1 MGTGN
6 VEETSGKRGRQDYVE
21 SLLNDLRA
29 LQLMLDQGV
38 IESTP
43 LRVGVEQEL
52 FLVDRNWQPAP
63 VGPQILAESRD
74 PHLTPELGRFN
85 LELNCDPLELRGNCL
100 TRLER
105 QLTRSIAG
113 VAALAERHGATVLLT
128 GILPSL
134 TLSQLKRR
142 NMTPKRR
149 YELLWE
155 AVKKLRGDSHQLYIK
170 GIDELML
177 EGDTVML
184 EACNTAFQIHYQVAP
199 DRFPQ
204 LYNIAQLVTAP
215 VLAAS
220 TNSPFLLGKRLWKET
235 RIALFERS
243 IDTRRPSPHVRSS
256 RSRVSFGDQWVRH
269 SVLEIFQQDVA
280 RFRALM
286 THEGAEDPFEVLSRK
301 GVPRLESLSLFN
313 GTVYRWNRP
322 CYGVWQGKPHLRIE
336 NRALP
341 AGPTVEDEV
350 ANTAFLC
357 GLVTGM
363 AQEHEDV
370 TRLISF
376 EDVKAN
382 FSVAAQSGLDAQ
394 LYWLGGKILP
404 APELIQGQLLPLAG
418 QGLRH
423 CGIDGDDIERFL
435 EVIRQRVE
443 SRQTGADW
451 LLKSCS
457 QMGGDRLKGSALVA
471 VTAATYRHQQ
481 SGCAGHSWPL
491 AEPEEVGD
499 WRAHYQRVE
508 QYMSVELFTVHPED
522 PVDLVANIMDWERV
536 RHVPVEDDRGRLV
549 GLVSYRSVLKSFSR
563 QGLKSKQERVSAIM
577 KSNPVTVPPE
587 TSSLEAIRTM
597 RRHGIGCLPVVQDDR
612 LVGIVTESDF
622 LGVSR
627 SLLEQQLKE

>member
-6 VEETSGKRGRQDYVE
+6 VEEASGRRGHQDYVE

-29 LQLMLDQGV
+29 LQQMLDQDA
-38 IESTP
+38 IESKP
-43 LRVGVEQEL
+43 RRVGAEQEI

-63 VGPQILAESRD
+63 IGPRILAESRD
-74 PHLTPELGRFN
+74 PNLTPELGRFN
-85 LELNCDPLELRGNCL
+85 LEFNCDPLELGGNCL
-100 TRLER
+100 TRLEK
-105 QLTRSIAG
+105 QLHRSIAG
-113 VAALAERHGATVLLT
+113 VAALAERHGAAVLLT

-155 AVKKLRGDSHQLYIK
+155 AVKKLRGDGQQLYIK

-184 EACNTAFQIHYQVAP
+184 EACNTAFQIHYQVPP

-204 LYNIAQLVTAP
+204 FYNIAQLVTAP
-215 VLAAS
+215 VLAAA

-301 GVPRLESLSLFN
+301 EVPRLESLSLFN

-341 AGPTVEDEV
+341 AGPSVEDEV

-357 GLVTGM
+357 GLMTGM
-363 AQEHEDV
+363 AQEHEDI

-376 EDVKAN
+376 EEVKSN
-382 FSVAAQSGLDAQ
+382 FSVAAQSGLDGQ
-394 LYWLGGKILP
+394 LYWLGGNVLP
-404 APELIQGQLLPLAG
+404 APELIQGQLLPLAR
-418 QGLRH
+418 QGLRY
-423 CGIDGDDIERFL
+423 CGIDADDIERFL
-435 EVIRQRVE
+435 GVIHQRVK

-451 LLKSCS
+451 MLKSCS
-457 QMGGDRLKGSALVA
+457 RMGGDRLKGSALVA
-471 VTAATYRHQQ
+471 VTAATHRHQQ
-481 SGCAGHSWPL
+481 QGRAVHTWPL
-491 AEPEEVGD
+491 AELEEAGD

-536 RHVPVEDDRGRLV
+536 RHVPVEDEQGHLV
-549 GLVSYRSVLKSFSR
+549 GVVSYRSVLKCFSR
-563 QGLKSKQERVSAIM
+563 QGVKSKQERVRAIM
-577 KSNPVTVPPE
+577 KPDPVTVPPE
-587 TSSLEAIRTM
+587 TSSLEAVRLM
-597 RRHGIGCLPVVQDDR
+597 RRHRIGCLPVVQKGR

-622 LGVSR
+622 LGVAS

>member
-1 MGTGN
+1 MGTEN
-6 VEETSGKRGRQDYVE
+6 VEESSGKRGGQDYVE

-29 LQLMLDQGV
+29 LQQMLDRDA
-38 IESTP
+38 IESEP
-43 LRVGVEQEL
+43 RRVGAEQEL

-63 VGPQILAESRD
+63 IGPRILAESRD

-85 LELNCDPLELRGNCL
+85 LEFNCDPLELRGDCL
-100 TRLER
+100 TRLEE
-105 QLTRSIAG
+105 QLNRSIAG
-113 VAALAERHGATVLLT
+113 VSALAERHGAAVLLT

-155 AVKKLRGDSHQLYIK
+155 AVKNLRGDSHQLHIK

-184 EACNTAFQIHYQVAP
+184 EACNTAFQIHYQVPP
-199 DRFPQ
+199 DRFPHF
-204 LYNIAQLVTAP
+204 YNIAQLVTAP
-215 VLAAS
+215 VLAAA

-269 SVLEIFQQDVA
+269 SVLEIFQQDIA

-301 GVPRLESLSLFN
+301 EVPRLESLSLFN

-341 AGPTVEDEV
+341 AGPSVEDEV

-357 GLVTGM
+357 GLMAGM

-376 EDVKAN
+376 EAVKSN

-394 LYWLGGKILP
+394 LYWLGGTILP
-404 APELIQGQLLPLAG
+404 APELIQGQLLPLAR

-423 CGIDGDDIERFL
+423 CGINTDDIERFL
-435 EVIRQRVE
+435 GVIHQRVKR
-443 SRQTGADW
+443 RQTGADW
-451 LLKSCS
+451 MLKSCS
-457 QMGGDRLKGSALVA
+457 RMGGDRLKGSALVA
-471 VTAATYRHQQ
+471 VTAATHRHQQ
-481 SGCAGHSWPL
+481 QGRAVHSWPL
-491 AEPEEVGD
+491 AEPEEAGD

-536 RHVPVEDDRGRLV
+536 RHVPVEDEQGQLV
-549 GLVSYRSVLKSFSR
+549 GVVSYRSVLKCFSR
-563 QGLKSKQERVSAIM
+563 QGVKSKQERVRAIM
-577 KSNPVTVPPE
+577 KPDPVTVPPE
-587 TSSLEAIRTM
+587 TSSLEAVRLM
-597 RRHGIGCLPVVQDDR
+597 RRHRIGCLPVVQKGR

-622 LGVSR
+622 LGVAS

>member
-6 VEETSGKRGRQDYVE
+6 DQEISGKRGGQDYVE

-29 LQLMLDQGV
+29 LQQMLDQDA
-38 IESTP
+38 IESEP
-43 LRVGVEQEL
+43 RRVGAEQEL

-63 VGPQILAESRD
+63 IGPRILAESRD

-85 LELNCDPLELRGNCL
+85 LEFNCDPLELGGDCL
-100 TRLER
+100 TLLEKE
-105 QLTRSIAG
+105 LHRSLAE
-113 VAALAERHGATVLLT
+113 VAALAQRHGASVLLT

-155 AVKKLRGDSHQLYIK
+155 AVKKLRGGSHQLYIK

-184 EACNTAFQIHYQVAP
+184 EACNTAFQIHYQVPP

-204 LYNIAQLVTAP
+204 FYNIAQLVTAP
-215 VLAAS
+215 VLAAA

-269 SVLEIFQQDVA
+269 SVLEIFQQDIA

-301 GVPRLESLSLFN
+301 EVPRLESLSLFN

-341 AGPTVEDEV
+341 AGPSVEDEV

-357 GLVTGM
+357 GLMTGM
-363 AQEHEDV
+363 AQEHEDI

-404 APELIQGQLLPLAG
+404 APELIQGQLLPLAR

-423 CGIDGDDIERFL
+423 RGIDADDIERFL
-435 EVIRQRVE
+435 GVIHQRVK

-451 LLKSCS
+451 MLRSCS

-471 VTAATYRHQQ
+471 VTAATHRHQQ
-481 SGCAGHSWPL
+481 QGGAVHSWPL
-491 AEPEEVGD
+491 AELEEAGD

-508 QYMSVELFTVHPED
+508 QYMSVELFTVHPDD

-536 RHVPVEDDRGRLV
+536 RHVPVEDEQGRLV
-549 GLVSYRSVLKSFSR
+549 GVVSYRSVLKCFSR
-563 QGLKSKQERVSAIM
+563 QGVKSKQERVRAIM
-577 KSNPVTVPPE
+577 KPDPVTVPPE
-587 TSSLEAIRTM
+587 TSSLEAVRLM
-597 RRHGIGCLPVVQDDR
+597 RRHRIGCLPVVQKDR

-622 LGVSR
+622 LGVAG

>member
-6 VEETSGKRGRQDYVE
+6 VEEISGKRGHQDYVE

-29 LQLMLDQGV
+29 LQRMLDQDD
-38 IESTP
+38 IESEP
-43 LRVGVEQEL
+43 LRVGAEQEL
-52 FLVDRNWQPAP
+52 FLVDSNWQPAP
-63 VGPQILAESRD
+63 VGPQILAESQD

-85 LELNCDPLELRGNCL
+85 LEFNCDPLELRGDCL
-100 TRLER
+100 TQLEK
-105 QLTRSIAG
+105 QLKRSIAE
-113 VAALAERHGATVLLT
+113 VAALAERHGAAVLLT

-155 AVKKLRGDSHQLYIK
+155 AVKKLRGDNHQLYIK

-177 EGDTVML
+177 GGDTVML
-184 EACNTAFQIHYQVAP
+184 EACNTAFQVHYQVAP
-199 DRFPQ
+199 DRFSQ

-215 VLAAS
+215 VLAAA

-269 SVLEIFQQDVA
+269 SVLEIFQQDIA

-301 GVPRLESLSLFN
+301 EVPRLESLSLFN
-313 GTVYRWNRP
+313 STVYRWNRP

-341 AGPTVEDEV
+341 AGPSVEDEV

-357 GLVTGM
+357 GLIAGM

-376 EDVKAN
+376 EEVKSN

-394 LYWLGGKILP
+394 LYWLGGKVLP
-404 APELIQGQLLPLAG
+404 APELIQGQLLPLAR

-423 CGIDGDDIERFL
+423 CRIDADDIERFL

-443 SRQTGADW
+443 SRQTGP
-451 LLKSCS
+451 
-457 QMGGDRLKGSALVA
+457 
-471 VTAATYRHQQ
+471 T
-481 SGCAGHSWPL
+481 GC
-491 AEPEEVGD
+491 
-499 WRAHYQRVE
+499 
-508 QYMSVELFTVHPED
+508 
-522 PVDLVANIMDWERV
+522 
-536 RHVPVEDDRGRLV
+536 
-549 GLVSYRSVLKSFSR
+549 
-563 QGLKSKQERVSAIM
+563 
-577 KSNPVTVPPE
+577 
-587 TSSLEAIRTM
+587 
-597 RRHGIGCLPVVQDDR
+597 
-612 LVGIVTESDF
+612 
-622 LGVSR
+622 
-627 SLLEQQLKE
+627 

>member
-1 MGTGN
+1 MATGN
-6 VEETSGKRGRQDYVE
+6 VEEVSGKRGRQDTVE

-29 LQLMLDQGV
+29 LQQMLDRDA
-38 IESTP
+38 IESEP
-43 LRVGVEQEL
+43 RRVGAEQEL

-63 VGPQILAESRD
+63 IGPRILAESRD

-85 LELNCDPLELRGNCL
+85 LEFNCDPLELRGDCL
-100 TRLER
+100 TRLEK
-105 QLTRSIAG
+105 QLNRSIAG
-113 VAALAERHGATVLLT
+113 VAALAARHGASVLLT

-155 AVKKLRGDSHQLYIK
+155 AVKNLRGDSHQLYIK

-184 EACNTAFQIHYQVAP
+184 EACNTAFQVHYQVPP
-199 DRFPQ
+199 DRFPHF
-204 LYNIAQLVTAP
+204 YNIAQLVTAP
-215 VLAAS
+215 VLAAA

-269 SVLEIFQQDVA
+269 SVLEIFQQDIA

-301 GVPRLESLSLFN
+301 EVPRLESLGLFN

-341 AGPTVEDEV
+341 AGPSVEDEV

-357 GLVTGM
+357 GLMTGM
-363 AQEHEDV
+363 AQEHEDI

-376 EDVKAN
+376 EEVKSN

-394 LYWLGGKILP
+394 LYWLGGTVLP
-404 APELIQGQLLPLAG
+404 APALIQGQLLPLAR
-418 QGLRH
+418 QGLHH
-423 CGIDGDDIERFL
+423 CGIDAGDIERFL

-443 SRQTGADW
+443 NRQTGADW

-471 VTAATYRHQQ
+471 VTAATHRHQQ
-481 SGCAGHSWPL
+481 QGRAVHSWPL
-491 AEPEEVGD
+491 AELEEAGD

-522 PVDLVANIMDWERV
+522 PVDLVANVMDWERV
-536 RHVPVEDDRGRLV
+536 RHVPVEDEQGRLV
-549 GLVSYRSVLKSFSR
+549 GVVSYRSVLRCFSR
-563 QGLKSKQERVSAIM
+563 QGVKSKQERVRAIM
-577 KSNPVTVPPE
+577 KPDPVTVPPE
-587 TSSLEAIRTM
+587 TSSLEAVRLM
-597 RRHGIGCLPVVQDDR
+597 RRHRIGCLPVVQKGR

-622 LGVSR
+622 LGVAS

>member
-1 MGTGN
+1 MGTEN
-6 VEETSGKRGRQDYVE
+6 VEESSGKRRHQDYVE

-29 LQLMLDQGV
+29 LQQMLDRDA
-38 IESTP
+38 IESEP
-43 LRVGVEQEL
+43 RRVGAEQEL

-63 VGPQILAESRD
+63 IGPRVLAESRD

-85 LELNCDPLELRGNCL
+85 LEFNCDPLELQGNCL
-100 TRLER
+100 ALLEK
-105 QLTRSIAG
+105 QLHRSIAG
-113 VAALAERHGATVLLT
+113 VAAVAERHGASVLLT

-155 AVKKLRGDSHQLYIK
+155 AVKKLRGDGHQLYIK

-184 EACNTAFQIHYQVAP
+184 EACNTAFQIHYQVPP

-204 LYNIAQLVTAP
+204 FYNIAQLVTAP
-215 VLAAS
+215 VLAAA

-269 SVLEIFQQDVA
+269 SVLEIFQQDIA

-301 GVPRLESLSLFN
+301 EVPRLESLSLFN

-341 AGPTVEDEV
+341 AGPSVEDEV

-357 GLVTGM
+357 GLMTGM
-363 AQEHEDV
+363 DQEHEDI

-376 EDVKAN
+376 EEVKSN
-382 FSVAAQSGLDAQ
+382 FSVAAQNGLDAQ
-394 LYWLGGKILP
+394 LYWLGGRVLP
-404 APELIQGQLLPLAG
+404 APELIEGRLLPLAR

-423 CGIDGDDIERFL
+423 CGIDSDDIERFL
-435 EVIRQRVE
+435 GVIHQRVK

-451 LLKSCS
+451 MLKSCS
-457 QMGGDRLKGSALVA
+457 RMGGDRLRGSALVA
-471 VTAATYRHQQ
+471 VTAATHRHQQ
-481 SGCAGHSWPL
+481 QGRAVHSWPL
-491 AEPEEVGD
+491 AELGEAGD

-536 RHVPVEDDRGRLV
+536 RHVPVEDEQGHLV
-549 GLVSYRSVLKSFSR
+549 GVVSYRSVLKCFSR
-563 QGLKSKQERVSAIM
+563 QGVKSKQERVRAIM
-577 KSNPVTVPPE
+577 KPDPVTVPPE
-587 TSSLEAIRTM
+587 TSSLEAVRLM
-597 RRHGIGCLPVVQDDR
+597 RRHRIGCLPVVQKGR

-622 LGVSR
+622 LGVAS

>member
-1 MGTGN
+1 MGTEN
-6 VEETSGKRGRQDYVE
+6 VEESSGKRRHQDYVE

-29 LQLMLDQGV
+29 LQQMLDQDA
-38 IESTP
+38 IESEP
-43 LRVGVEQEL
+43 RRVGAEQEL

-63 VGPQILAESRD
+63 IGPRILAESRD

-85 LELNCDPLELRGNCL
+85 LEFNCDPLELGGDCL
-100 TRLER
+100 TLLEK
-105 QLTRSIAG
+105 QLNRSIAE
-113 VAALAERHGATVLLT
+113 VAAVAERHGASVLLT

-149 YELLWE
+149 YELLWQ

-184 EACNTAFQIHYQVAP
+184 EACNTAFQIHYQVPP

-204 LYNIAQLVTAP
+204 FYNIAQLVTAP
-215 VLAAS
+215 VLAAA

-269 SVLEIFQQDVA
+269 SVLEIFQQDIA

-286 THEGAEDPFEVLSRK
+286 THDGAEDPFEVLSRK
-301 GVPRLESLSLFN
+301 EVPRLESLSLFN

-341 AGPTVEDEV
+341 AGPSVEDEV

-357 GLVTGM
+357 GLMTGM
-363 AQEHEDV
+363 AQEHQDI

-376 EDVKAN
+376 EEVKSN

-394 LYWLGGKILP
+394 LYWLGGRALP
-404 APELIQGQLLPLAG
+404 APELIQRQLLPLAR

-423 CGIDGDDIERFL
+423 SGIDSGDIERFL
-435 EVIRQRVE
+435 GVIQQRVK

-451 LLKSCS
+451 MLKSCS
-457 QMGGDRLKGSALVA
+457 RMGGDRLKGSALVA
-471 VTAATYRHQQ
+471 VTAATHRHQQ
-481 SGCAGHSWPL
+481 QGRAVHSWPL
-491 AEPEEVGD
+491 AELEEAGD

-536 RHVPVEDDRGRLV
+536 RHVPVEEEPGRLV
-549 GLVSYRSVLKSFSR
+549 GVVSYRSVLKCFSR
-563 QGLKSKQERVSAIM
+563 QGVKSKPERVRAIM
-577 KSNPVTVPPE
+577 KPNPVTVPPE
-587 TSSLEAIRTM
+587 TSSLEAVRLM
-597 RRHGIGCLPVVQDDR
+597 RRHRIGCLPVVQKGR

-622 LGVSR
+622 LGVAS

>member
-6 VEETSGKRGRQDYVE
+6 VEEVSAEGGRQDYVE

-29 LQLMLDQGV
+29 LQLMLDQGS
-38 IESTP
+38 IESKP
-43 LRVGVEQEL
+43 LRVGAEQEL
-52 FLVDRNWQPAP
+52 FLVDGNWQPAP
-63 VGPQILAESRD
+63 LGPEILAESRD

-85 LELNCDPLELRGNCL
+85 LEFNCDPLELRGDCL
-100 TRLER
+100 TQLEK
-105 QLTRSIAG
+105 QLNRSVAG
-113 VAALAERHGATVLLT
+113 VAALAERHGAAVLLT

-199 DRFPQ
+199 DRFSQ

-215 VLAAS
+215 VLAAA

-243 IDTRRPSPHVRSS
+243 IDTRRPSPHVRTS

-269 SVLEIFQQDVA
+269 SVLEIFQQDIA

-286 THEGAEDPFEVLSRK
+286 THEGAEDPFEVLSRNE
-301 GVPRLESLSLFN
+301 VPRLESLSLFN

-341 AGPTVEDEV
+341 AGPSVEDEV

-363 AQEHEDV
+363 AQEHEDIR
-370 TRLISF
+370 RLISF
-376 EDVKAN
+376 EEVKSN

-394 LYWLGGKILP
+394 LYWLGGRVLP
-404 APELIQGQLLPLAG
+404 APRLIQGQLLPLAR

-423 CGIDGDDIERFL
+423 CGIHADDIERFL
-435 EVIRQRVE
+435 EVIRQRVRR
-443 SRQTGADW
+443 RQTGADW
-451 LLKSCS
+451 LLRSCS
-457 QMGGDRLKGSALVA
+457 QMGGDRLRGSALVA
-471 VTAATYRHQQ
+471 VTAATYRNQQ
-481 SGCAGHSWPL
+481 QGRPVHSWPL
-491 AEPEEVGD
+491 AKLQEAGD
-499 WRAHYQRVE
+499 WRAHHQRVE

-536 RHVPVEDDRGRLV
+536 RHVPVEDEPGRLV
-549 GLVSYRSVLKSFSR
+549 GVVSYRSVLKCFSR
-563 QGLKSKQERVSAIM
+563 QGVKSKQERVRAIM
-577 KSNPVTVPPE
+577 KSDPVTIPPE
-587 TSSLEAIRTM
+587 TSSLEAVRLM
-597 RRHGIGCLPVVQDDR
+597 RRHRIGCLPVVQKGR

-622 LGVSR
+622 LGVAS

>member
-1 MGTGN
+1 M
-6 VEETSGKRGRQDYVE
+6 
-21 SLLNDLRA
+21 
-29 LQLMLDQGV
+29 
-38 IESTP
+38 
-43 LRVGVEQEL
+43 
-52 FLVDRNWQPAP
+52 
-63 VGPQILAESRD
+63 
-74 PHLTPELGRFN
+74 
-85 LELNCDPLELRGNCL
+85 
-100 TRLER
+100 
-105 QLTRSIAG
+105 AG
-113 VAALAERHGATVLLT
+113 VAALAERHGAAVLLT

-184 EACNTAFQIHYQVAP
+184 EACNTAFQIHYQVPP

-204 LYNIAQLVTAP
+204 FYNIAQLVTAP
-215 VLAAS
+215 VLAAA

-269 SVLEIFQQDVA
+269 SVLEIFQQDIA

-301 GVPRLESLSLFN
+301 EVPRLESLSLFN

-341 AGPTVEDEV
+341 AGPSVEDEV

-357 GLVTGM
+357 GLMTGM
-363 AQEHEDV
+363 AQEHEDI

-376 EDVKAN
+376 EEVE
-382 FSVAAQSGLDAQ
+382 V
-394 LYWLGGKILP
+394 
-404 APELIQGQLLPLAG
+404 QLLGCGSIRPGCPVVLAG
-418 QGLRH
+418 RKSPAGSRADSRATAASGPAGTAPLRDRRRRH
-423 CGIDGDDIERFL
+423 RTLPGSDPSA
-435 EVIRQRVE
+435 VK

-451 LLKSCS
+451 MLKSCS

-471 VTAATYRHQQ
+471 VTAATHRHQQ
-481 SGCAGHSWPL
+481 QGRAVHSWPL
-491 AEPEEVGD
+491 AELEEAGD

-536 RHVPVEDDRGRLV
+536 RHVPVEDEQGRLV
-549 GLVSYRSVLKSFSR
+549 GVVSYRSVLKCFSR
-563 QGLKSKQERVSAIM
+563 QGVKSKQERVRAIM
-577 KSNPVTVPPE
+577 KSDPVTVPPE
-587 TSSLEAIRTM
+587 TSSLEAVHLM
-597 RRHGIGCLPVVQDDR
+597 RRHRIGCLPVVQKGR

-622 LGVSR
+622 LGVAS